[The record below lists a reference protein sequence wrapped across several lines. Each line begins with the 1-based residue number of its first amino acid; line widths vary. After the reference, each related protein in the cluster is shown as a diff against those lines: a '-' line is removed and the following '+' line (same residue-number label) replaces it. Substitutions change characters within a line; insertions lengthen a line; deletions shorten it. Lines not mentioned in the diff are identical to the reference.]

1 MKGLFIKVNLQRSP
15 KCESDK
21 TGSPVLGTM
30 ACHVGGVEENVQIT
44 ERSIKI
50 K

>member
-21 TGSPVLGTM
+21 TESPVGTV
-30 ACHVGGVEENVQIT
+30 ACHVGGVEENGRGLAQVF
-44 ERSIKI
+44 KF
-50 K
+50 